1 MSLPTTDLPALDLS
15 KLSAV
20 TRAAIDARFDADG
33 DASAAALDALG
44 GLQSVLFELVNLAL
58 RSGGP
63 IGQGMAELLRA
74 ALRESGYSPAGP
86 CADADILRMLEL
98 TGSSLPRDEAQA
110 DAHAR
115 QILMGAAVALA
126 AGDPYA
132 AQTFLDGPE
141 GAGIGW
147 DLTRQEVQLRH
158 NASLPPIPQ
167 PDY

>member
-74 ALRESGYSPAGP
+74 ALRES
-86 CADADILRMLEL
+86 
-98 TGSSLPRDEAQA
+98 DEAQA

-158 NASLPPIPQ
+158 NAGLPPIPQ
-167 PDY
+167 PDD